1 MILFWIGALVLTLFA
16 ALAIFW
22 PWIVK
27 SKREALDQNH
37 MNVVLVKERVTELK
51 QDLEE
56 NILPEEERAQAESEL
71 KLALLEEVD
80 EQKDSG
86 SSSNK
91 RSNSAQHGASRWLLT
106 GFAVISVAVT
116 VASYW
121 KSNEIADI
129 ENWLQAQD
137 RLPEL
142 GERMMSQPSESLE
155 GEDYQ
160 DFILGL
166 RTRLADKPDD
176 AVGWL
181 LLGRMLASAQNVD
194 YAVESFEK
202 SLAINPEQVGTLVS
216 YGQLLLLVND
226 PDRVVKARRMLAKA
240 VMLSPNDT
248 SAMALLALAAERS
261 GEPDMALATWQELAI
276 KMPQDNPMQATIQ
289 EKIASLSG
297 ERTELQVALT
307 LDESMASSLSEY
319 SHLFLFARNANS
331 GMKMPAAVIKQE
343 LKQNATLFPLTLTLS
358 DSNAMI
364 PTLNLSSLEEA
375 VVIARLS
382 RDDNVQ
388 TLDGDI
394 QGEAVIPIQKGKSQ
408 SISIQINKEL
418 P

>member
-71 KLALLEEVD
+71 KMALLEEVD
-80 EQKDSG
+80 EQKDL
-86 SSSNK
+86 SSSANG
-91 RSNSAQHGASRWLLT
+91 RSRSAHLGASRWLLT

-116 VASYW
+116 IASYW

-129 ENWLQAQD
+129 ENWLQAQE

-166 RTRLADKPDD
+166 RTRLADKPND

-261 GEPDMALATWQELAI
+261 GEPDMALATCCC
-276 KMPQDNPMQATIQ
+276 
-289 EKIASLSG
+289 
-297 ERTELQVALT
+297 
-307 LDESMASSLSEY
+307 
-319 SHLFLFARNANS
+319 
-331 GMKMPAAVIKQE
+331 
-343 LKQNATLFPLTLTLS
+343 
-358 DSNAMI
+358 
-364 PTLNLSSLEEA
+364 
-375 VVIARLS
+375 S
-382 RDDNVQ
+382 R
-388 TLDGDI
+388 
-394 QGEAVIPIQKGKSQ
+394 
-408 SISIQINKEL
+408 
-418 P
+418 

>member
-71 KLALLEEVD
+71 KMALLEEVD
-80 EQKDSG
+80 EQKDS
-86 SSSNK
+86 SASANK
-91 RSNSAQHGASRWLLT
+91 RNNSAQHGASRWLLT

-129 ENWLQAQD
+129 ENWLQAQE

-202 SLAINPEQVGTLVS
+202 SLAINSQQVGTLVS

-226 PDRVVKARRMLAKA
+226 PERVVKARRMLAKA

-297 ERTELQVALT
+297 ERTELEVALT

-319 SHLFLFARNANS
+319 THLFLFARNANS

-394 QGEAVIPIQKGKSQ
+394 QGEVVIPIQKGKSQ

>member
-1 MILFWIGALVLTLFA
+1 MILFWLGALVLTLLA

-22 PWIVK
+22 PWIK
-27 SKREALDQNH
+27 PPGREVLDQNH
-37 MNVVLVKERVTELK
+37 MNVVLVKERVTELTK
-51 QDLEE
+51 DLAE

-71 KLALLEEVD
+71 KMALLEEID
-80 EQKDSG
+80 ENKNTRHSG
-86 SSSNK
+86 SQPGEAGK
-91 RSNSAQHGASRWLLT
+91 QGASRWLLA
-106 GFAVISVAVT
+106 GFAVMSVAVS

-121 KSNEIADI
+121 QSNEIADI
-129 ENWLQAQD
+129 DNWIQVQAK
-137 RLPEL
+137 LPEL
-142 GERMMSQPSESLE
+142 GERMMTQPSQSLT

-166 RTRLADKPDD
+166 RTRLAEKPND

-181 LLGRMLASAQNVD
+181 LLGRILASAQNVD

-202 SLAINPEQVGTLVS
+202 SLAINPDQVGTLVS

-226 PDRVVKARRMLAKA
+226 PAQLVKARRMLAKA
-240 VMLSPNDT
+240 VTLAPDDT
-248 SAMALLALAAERS
+248 SAMGLLALAAERT
-261 GEPDMALATWQELAI
+261 GEAAMALTIWQDLAV
-276 KMPQDNPMQATIQ
+276 KVPHDSAMQATIQ

-297 ERTELQVALT
+297 GQTELEVALT
-307 LDESMASSLSEY
+307 LDETMASSLSDY
-319 SHLFLFARNANS
+319 THLFLFARNAKS

-343 LKQNATLFPLTLTLS
+343 LTQTATLFPLTLTLS
-358 DSNAMI
+358 DNNAMM

-394 QGEAVIPIQKGKSQ
+394 QGEVIIPIQKGKSQ
-408 SISIQINKEL
+408 SISIHINKEL

>member
-71 KLALLEEVD
+71 KMALLEEVD
-80 EQKDSG
+80 EQKDLS
-86 SSSNK
+86 
-91 RSNSAQHGASRWLLT
+91 RSANERSCSAQHGASRWLLT

-121 KSNEIADI
+121 KSNEIAEI
-129 ENWLQAQD
+129 ENWLQAQE

-297 ERTELQVALT
+297 ERTELEVALT
-307 LDESMASSLSEY
+307 LDESMASSLSDY
-319 SHLFLFARNANS
+319 THLFLFARNANS

-394 QGEAVIPIQKGKSQ
+394 QGEVIIPILKGKSQ

>member
-1 MILFWIGALVLTLFA
+1 MILFWIGALVLTLLA

-37 MNVVLVKERVTELK
+37 MNVVLVKERVTELE

-71 KLALLEEVD
+71 KMALLEEVD
-80 EQKDSG
+80 EQKDS
-86 SSSNK
+86 SASANK
-91 RSNSAQHGASRWLLT
+91 RNNSAQHGASRWLLT
-106 GFAVISVAVT
+106 GFAVVSVAVT

-129 ENWLQAQD
+129 ENWLQAQE

-166 RTRLADKPDD
+166 RTRLADKPND

-202 SLAINPEQVGTLVS
+202 SLAINPEQLGTLVS

-297 ERTELQVALT
+297 ERTELEVVLT
-307 LDESMASSLSEY
+307 LDESMASSLPEY
-319 SHLFLFARNANS
+319 THLFLFARNANS

-343 LKQNATLFPLTLTLS
+343 LKQNATLFPITLTLS

-394 QGEAVIPIQKGKSQ
+394 QGEVVIPIQKGKSQ